1 MDWSLL
7 YNCNQKKQNELTFK
21 NTNMFNENFEVA
33 KQGFADQMRKWEE
46 SMQTTLGEFEEKLK
60 ESNNDVTETKKRQE
74 YANEQCNRVEV
85 KLEFT
90 IKRID
95 KLLNTTSS
103 LAEEK
108 LNKSIYDED
117 IQRIR
122 NALKNTQLT
131 SERANNST
139 LKLENHIEKY
149 LPVKIQQMISSC
161 LECVLPTQSKRL
173 KDYDE
178 EVHVQLNEIIANDNG
193 VGNISNFTKIL
204 IVPRK
209 ESAIK
214 ADKEKEKE
222 REPEITQ
229 QHVKDTIENTGNKV
243 ADQQNK
249 NTENTMVTQEFSE
262 IREKKLHA
270 IIKAQIEL
278 TESKLNTLLTEMEHR
293 VCTSIGKVITMLR
306 KTENNFNIA
315 LQSCHTEIEQQDKKR
330 RRDRA
335 DSAILHEKCMR
346 SIEAVDE
353 KIHHSTSVAYNISHV
368 FNKIVED
375 LQIFHLIQVFEA
387 KYFYHQLSYTYSKKE
402 RNSTARCE

>member
-209 ESAIK
+209 
-214 ADKEKEKE
+214 
-222 REPEITQ
+222 
-229 QHVKDTIENTGNKV
+229 
-243 ADQQNK
+243 
-249 NTENTMVTQEFSE
+249 
-262 IREKKLHA
+262 
-270 IIKAQIEL
+270 
-278 TESKLNTLLTEMEHR
+278 
-293 VCTSIGKVITMLR
+293 
-306 KTENNFNIA
+306 
-315 LQSCHTEIEQQDKKR
+315 
-330 RRDRA
+330 
-335 DSAILHEKCMR
+335 
-346 SIEAVDE
+346 
-353 KIHHSTSVAYNISHV
+353 
-368 FNKIVED
+368 
-375 LQIFHLIQVFEA
+375 
-387 KYFYHQLSYTYSKKE
+387 
-402 RNSTARCE
+402 